1 MWFLSDHTHF
11 TRCQQSV
18 YYFRESCEVTH
29 KILEKN
35 VVTVMS
41 NVVYASQPYIII
53 LDNLSH
59 QNINIIL
66 LVEQWEDV

>member
-1 MWFLSDHTHF
+1 
-11 TRCQQSV
+11 
-18 YYFRESCEVTH
+18 
-29 KILEKN
+29 
-35 VVTVMS
+35 MS